1 MSTRTILLAVLFAVC
16 FFCYSAGAKE
26 LIEQNSCLSAVDED
40 GDAIIRK
47 AAYIT
52 PSRQQLA
59 WLETEFNAFLCF
71 TDNTFTDR
79 EWGDG
84 TEDPAVFNPTDFD
97 ARQWIQVCKDAGMKM
112 VVLTA
117 KHHDGFCLW
126 PSKFTEHSVKNSP
139 WRDGKGD
146 VVREVSDACRELG
159 IKFGVYLSPWDRHEP
174 SYGDS
179 PRYNEFFKNQLRELL
194 TNYGEIHEIWFD
206 GCTVD
211 SRKQVYD
218 IQEGCMGLVR
228 QLQPEAV
235 IMACDLYV
243 TDEGGYGRETEWM
256 VVPRFIQP
264 SGSLYEPQNIA
275 ALVAYINRPDF
286 GSREFV
292 IEAVTE
298 NHYPLDWWV
307 SENIVSIR
315 PGWFYHA
322 SQDGQ
327 VKTLEKLLDIYYNSV
342 GRNGP
347 LLLNLPPD
355 RRGLIHEVDAQRMRD
370 MGKVLKAT
378 FKTDLAAG
386 ATAKASQIRNNNPAY
401 SAANVV
407 DGDKN
412 TYWITDDGVT
422 AASIELDL
430 GREKTFNRIMLQE
443 YIQVGQR
450 VEEFIVEA
458 WDGQN
463 WNEIGRA
470 TTIGYKR
477 ILCIPD
483 VSCQNVRVRI
493 TRSRVCPTMSTF
505 SLFYAPPINEILKN

>member
-1 MSTRTILLAVLFAVC
+1 MSTRHTKCKSRKAISGIFVMLLIL
-16 FFCYSAGAKE
+16 
-26 LIEQNSCLSAVDED
+26 QNSFLSAANEDDE
-40 GDAIIRK
+40 AIIRK
-47 AAYIT
+47 AAHIT
-52 PSRQQLA
+52 PSRPQLA
-59 WLETEFNAFLCF
+59 WLETEFNAFLHF
-71 TDNTFTDR
+71 TVNTFTDI
-79 EWGDG
+79 EPGEG

-322 SQDGQ
+322 SQDNQ
-327 VKTLEKLLDIYYNSV
+327 VKTVEKLLDIYYGSV

-347 LLLNLPPD
+347 LLLNLPAD
-355 RRGLIHEVDAQRMRD
+355 RRGLIHEVDVSRMRE

-378 FKTDLAAG
+378 FKTNLTYG
-386 ATAKASQIRNNNPAY
+386 ATAKASHIRNNNPAY
-401 SAANVV
+401 SAVNVV
-407 DGDKN
+407 DGDKK
-412 TYWITDDGVT
+412 TYWMADDGVT
-422 AASIELDL
+422 TATLELDL
-430 GREKTFNRIMLQE
+430 EQAKKFNRVVLQE
-443 YIQVGQR
+443 FIQRGQR
-450 VEEFIVEA
+450 IEKFVVEV
-458 WDGQN
+458 WDGEN
-463 WNEIGRA
+463 WQELTRA
-470 TTIGYKR
+470 TTVGYKR
-477 ILCIPD
+477 ILRFD
-483 VSCQNVRVRI
+483 DTTAQKVRLKI
-493 TRSRVCPTMSTF
+493 MQSRLSPAISSF
-505 SLFYAPPINEILKN
+505 GLFYALPINEILKN